1 MGSGPCGAALSTPP
15 FSTCLPSWPGGGP
28 GLLLGGRG
36 AGFFFGSA
44 CTRVIHGGSFLGAGV
59 LDGGQEEVAPISR
72 QGRGVS
78 FSPQTVR
85 PTAGRWDTA
94 PFPSPTPAWWG
105 SSRPKAQME
114 RVGGPLSCPP
124 SASLC
129 LSPPPA
135 PLFRDHTGKAQLPKK
150 NWKSRFLVCDVG
162 FQGVEALSLAYCGA
176 LLGLSILCY

>member
-1 MGSGPCGAALSTPP
+1 MGSGPHGAALSTPP

-44 CTRVIHGGSFLGAGV
+44 CTSVIHGGSFLGAGV
-59 LDGGQEEVAPISR
+59 LDGGQEEVEPMSR
-72 QGRGVS
+72 QGGAAS
-78 FSPQTVR
+78 FSPRTVH
-85 PTAGRWDTA
+85 PTAGGSDMA

-105 SSRPKAQME
+105 LSGPKAQME
-114 RVGGPLSCPP
+114 RVGGPLSSPP

-135 PLFRDHTGKAQLPKK
+135 LLSRDHSGKAQLPK
-150 NWKSRFLVCDVG
+150 NWKSRFLACDMG
-162 FQGVEALSLAYCGA
+162 FQGVEALSLAYNGA